1 MTLISAHFSE
11 LGWFF
16 FADLVFLI
24 IVIAPVIIG

>member
-1 MTLISAHFSE
+1 MTLLSAQFSK
-11 LGWFF
+11 LSWVL